1 MKQLVS
7 GYTND
12 TTVIVR
18 VEEKQK
24 QDGTYWNHSMGG
36 RQKDCISYYLWQ
48 YMYYM

>member
-24 QDGTYWNHSMGG
+24 QDGTYWNHSMVDL
-36 RQKDCISYYLWQ
+36 KKHYNPYYP
-48 YMYYM
+48 

>member
-24 QDGTYWNHSMGG
+24 QDGTYWKDSMVDL
-36 RQKDCISYYLWQ
+36 KKHYNPYYP
-48 YMYYM
+48 

>member
-24 QDGTYWNHSMGG
+24 QDGTYWKDSMG
-36 RQKDCISYYLWQ
+36 QKNRTFLDPL
-48 YMYYM
+48 